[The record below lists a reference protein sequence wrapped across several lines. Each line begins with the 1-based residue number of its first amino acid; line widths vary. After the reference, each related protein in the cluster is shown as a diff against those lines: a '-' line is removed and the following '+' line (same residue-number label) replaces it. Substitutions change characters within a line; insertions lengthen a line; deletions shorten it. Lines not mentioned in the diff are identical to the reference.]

1 MQVSVI
7 YSSETNSTGESFSVQ
22 SCNDGAG
29 KIEMVASIRNP
40 RGRIPA
46 GFVQV
51 DKREHQKVYQFADME
66 QEFVNEIGK
75 DWMKLSATVGFTE
88 CEEFTVDG
96 QVLCKDYAREYTFV
110 CRYELGDHDVAN
122 SFVVSGQDKLVAAE
136 GTGELLYTLEG
147 ESRKILAKTK
157 LFPVDESVA
166 IGKAVNLRIVP
177 VNPGVVF
184 ATVKSCDV
192 IFNNVHVT
200 IFGHKVDK
208 CLTTVLGSSWQTY
221 YASSTE
227 TIRGRNG

>member
-1 MQVSVI
+1 MQVFK
-7 YSSETNSTGESFSVQ
+7 TNSAHTNSSGESFSVQ

-29 KIEMVASIRNP
+29 KIEMIASIRNP

-46 GFVQV
+46 EFIQV
-51 DKREHQKVYQFADME
+51 SKKEYQRVYQFADMQ

-88 CEEFTVDG
+88 CEEFTLDG

-147 ESRKILAKTK
+147 ETTDWTK
-157 LFPVDESVA
+157 KLISFQLMRLLQSA
-166 IGKAVNLRIVP
+166 L
-177 VNPGVVF
+177 
-184 ATVKSCDV
+184 
-192 IFNNVHVT
+192 
-200 IFGHKVDK
+200 
-208 CLTTVLGSSWQTY
+208 Q
-221 YASSTE
+221 
-227 TIRGRNG
+227 